1 MPYGKAYGFRG
12 GMRTAL
18 TSYRRGSRKIT
29 WAKKTGLRYS
39 KGMRRMNKYKGQ
51 PFGHRK
57 MVNQHVDGT
66 LLALRSFVPPSVVTT
81 HRYVERLSLS
91 NENTTGITGNEI
103 AFRLGSL
110 FDPNFTGAG
119 HQPWGFDQIAAIY
132 QQYQVYKVKVAFR
145 TFSSEGA
152 AAFLAI
158 NVRPSVAAY
167 NLQSKFGYEI
177 IERSGNTLIQMDNAS
192 GNGTRTEGDIVW
204 QAEYYLA
211 DIEGLSR
218 LEYSNDTSYKAY
230 NNTNPVKTPFISV
243 ACGSNEPVPGCTVK
257 GHIEIE
263 YFCKWS
269 SPITPG
275 ES

>member
-1 MPYGKAYGFRG
+1 MPYGKGYSIRG
-12 GMRTAL
+12 GMRSAL
-18 TSYRRGSRKIT
+18 QAYRRGGRKVS
-29 WAKKTGLRYS
+29 WAKKTGLKYS
-39 KGMRRMNKYKGQ
+39 KGMRRMNKYKTQ

-57 MVNQHVDGT
+57 MVNQHVDGS
-66 LLALRSFVPPSVVTT
+66 LLGLRSFMPPSIVTT
-81 HRYVERLSLS
+81 HRYVERLTLT
-91 NENTTGITGNEI
+91 NENTTGITGSEI
-103 AFRLGSL
+103 AFRLGSM
-110 FDPNFTGAG
+110 FDPNFTGVG
-119 HQPWGFDQIAAIY
+119 HQPWGFDQMAAIY

-145 TFSSEGA
+145 IFSSEGA

-158 NVRPSVAAY
+158 NVRPAVSGY
-167 NLQSKFGYEI
+167 NLQNKFGYEI

-218 LEYSNDTSYKAY
+218 LEYSNDTTYKGLSSG
-230 NNTNPVKTPFISV
+230 NPTKTPIMSV
-243 ACGSNEPVPGCTVK
+243 VCGSNEPVPGCTVK

-269 SPITPG
+269 SPNTPS

>member
-1 MPYGKAYGFRG
+1 MPYGKRYGLRS
-12 GMRTAL
+12 GMRSTL
-18 TSYRRGSRKIT
+18 PNYRRSGRKVS
-29 WAKKTGLRYS
+29 WAKKTGLVYS
-39 KGMRRMNKYKGQ
+39 KGMRRLNKYKGLSY
-51 PFGHRK
+51 GHRL

-66 LLALRSFVPPSVVTT
+66 LLSLRSFVPPSICTR
-81 HRYVERLSLS
+81 HRYVERLTLS
-91 NENTTGITGNEI
+91 NENTTGITGSEI

-110 FDPNFTGAG
+110 YDPNFSGAG
-119 HQPWGFDQIAAIY
+119 HQPWGFDQMAAIY

-145 TFSSEGA
+145 VFSWSGA

-158 NVRPSVAAY
+158 GIKTSATPY
-167 NLQSKFGYEI
+167 NLQNKFGYEI
-177 IERSGNTLIQMDNAS
+177 IERSGNTLIQLDNAS
-192 GNGTRTEGDIVW
+192 GNGTRTEGDVVW

-218 LEYSNDTSYKAY
+218 LEYSNDTTYKAY
-230 NNTNPVKTPFISV
+230 STANPVKSPFMSV
-243 ACGSNEPVPGCTVK
+243 VCGSNEPVPGCQVK

-269 SPITPG
+269 SPLTPG